1 MHLLDLMTFPK
12 SKKIFRIYPCESG
25 IACRAPQKPTA
36 APKTARGNEGPQ
48 RQGSRFLR
56 AFSSKQL
63 KDTLPT
69 VAPETAARVRSPPDA
84 AKLDEGFTSPHQVL
98 DDER

>member
-1 MHLLDLMTFPK
+1 MKSQAGVILLEGC
-12 SKKIFRIYPCESG
+12 S
-25 IACRAPQKPTA
+25 ACRASHRPPL
-36 APKTARGNEGPQ
+36 APKTAQGNEGAQ

-63 KDTLPT
+63 KETLPT
-69 VAPETAARVRSPPDA
+69 VAPDTAARLRSPPDA
-84 AKLDEGFTSPHQVL
+84 AKLDEGFTAPHQIL